1 MKTVKNVEG
10 LLDVLGDT
18 SVIVIEEKDNKI
30 LYLNEKAKEINP
42 ELEKDKI
49 CDGLWK
55 GQCENCPVK
64 NIEQKEYY
72 KLFREC
78 VGHGMTVCA
87 FSLGIKES
95 QAFVKTHVD
104 VRF

>member
-64 NIEQKEYY
+64 NIEQKE
-72 KLFREC
+72 
-78 VGHGMTVCA
+78 
-87 FSLGIKES
+87 
-95 QAFVKTHVD
+95 
-104 VRF
+104 

>member
-55 GQCENCPVK
+55 GQCE
-64 NIEQKEYY
+64 YY
-72 KLFREC
+72 KMIFYNEVTKEVTDICAVRILCREL
-78 VGHGMTVCA
+78 H
-87 FSLGIKES
+87 LLLL
-95 QAFVKTHVD
+95 
-104 VRF
+104 